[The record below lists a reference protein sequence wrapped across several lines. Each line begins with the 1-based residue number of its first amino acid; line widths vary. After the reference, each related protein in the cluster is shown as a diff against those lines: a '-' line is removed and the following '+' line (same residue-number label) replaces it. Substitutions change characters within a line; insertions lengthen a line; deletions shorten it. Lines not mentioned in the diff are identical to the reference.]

1 MGSTFL
7 FYENILCNM
16 LHKKSQSSDK
26 NDLKKTLADWNP
38 TDEPNVLA
46 ATDLILSIN
55 FFFNGLSK
63 CVTFFT
69 VWYSYGL
76 IIGLPV
82 SAAINALN
90 VMATVAVTVDRVIY
104 MWNPLRCSRPK
115 FCSTNIA
122 RGLMMACLILS
133 IVLNLP
139 YCFIFDWNEFG
150 DLTPSSFYLSWSYA
164 LFNWFMLAFLSI
176 IPGIFLI
183 LGNGF
188 LIRMLHT
195 SRKISV
201 KCNRKKRN
209 STHVTLVLIAIV
221 ICFLLSEI
229 PSSIVSKAK
238 AADILF
244 YGRKDMTDSE
254 NFQIIREVCTLLG
267 AINVGVSFLL
277 YCLFCPPLYRALIK
291 TLRNKKQ
298 KTQSIQVNVF
308 VLTENEKKFQ
318 NIKTEFYDI
327 SKGVGMRTGLSL
339 WLSK

>member
-1 MGSTFL
+1 MVLRREELVGSVYTYF
-7 FYENILCNM
+7 
-16 LHKKSQSSDK
+16 S
-26 NDLKKTLADWNP
+26 
-38 TDEPNVLA
+38 VLA

-150 DLTPSSFYLSWSYA
+150 DLAPSSFYLSW
-164 LFNWFMLAFLSI
+164 
-176 IPGIFLI
+176 
-183 LGNGF
+183 
-188 LIRMLHT
+188 
-195 SRKISV
+195 
-201 KCNRKKRN
+201 
-209 STHVTLVLIAIV
+209 LVPS
-221 ICFLLSEI
+221 FLLS
-229 PSSIVSKAK
+229 SSAYCI
-238 AADILF
+238 D
-244 YGRKDMTDSE
+244 
-254 NFQIIREVCTLLG
+254 FQSV
-267 AINVGVSFLL
+267 
-277 YCLFCPPLYRALIK
+277 
-291 TLRNKKQ
+291 
-298 KTQSIQVNVF
+298 
-308 VLTENEKKFQ
+308 
-318 NIKTEFYDI
+318 
-327 SKGVGMRTGLSL
+327 MTGLLFSFCL
-339 WLSK
+339 MFCKTFIQNHTT